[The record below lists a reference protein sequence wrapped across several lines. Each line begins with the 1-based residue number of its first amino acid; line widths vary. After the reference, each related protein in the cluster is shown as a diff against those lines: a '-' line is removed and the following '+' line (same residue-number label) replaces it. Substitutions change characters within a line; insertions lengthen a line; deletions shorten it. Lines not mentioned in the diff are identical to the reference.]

1 MSYLKNFYKN
11 REIYEERQI
20 ACKLIGTVI
29 SGFLRFL
36 VVIRPL
42 PRITTVFAPRTT
54 DSIRIFR
61 QRRHAKFNISLFLP
75 SSPDLRQSDKG
86 PRYTSPTKP
95 YKHRFR
101 GVILFRINFVFEYY
115 TDTSA
120 RTGGERAYTVTG

>member
-54 DSIRIFR
+54 DPI
-61 QRRHAKFNISLFLP
+61 
-75 SSPDLRQSDKG
+75 
-86 PRYTSPTKP
+86 T
-95 YKHRFR
+95 
-101 GVILFRINFVFEYY
+101 INN
-115 TDTSA
+115 
-120 RTGGERAYTVTG
+120 